1 MPVTCLS
8 LVNQKLAYA
17 RALLNLAQVQDSD
30 DTAKSRL
37 LQRALFDAVVVHLV
51 CAYQHYL
58 RELGESYRIKQ
69 LSLIKSEQD
78 LIAVFSEQG
87 KTSSEID
94 ELLQLKADRT
104 SWLAR
109 LFNSFEQQSAL
120 PHPSVQIAPASDEN
134 LISLVEIN
142 ESSNEV
148 AANLGDLAQWQQQ
161 FIALIQR
168 QRETSAEY

>member
-17 RALLNLAQVQDSD
+17 RALLNLALAQDFD
-30 DTAKSRL
+30 GTAKNQL
-37 LQRALFDAVVVHLV
+37 LQRALFDAVVAHLV

-69 LSLIKSEQD
+69 LSLIKNERD

-94 ELLQLKADRT
+94 ELVQLKADST
-104 SWLAR
+104 SWLSR
-109 LFNSFEQQSAL
+109 LFNSFERQSAL
-120 PHPSVQIAPASDEN
+120 PNPSVQVAPAKDEN
-134 LISLVEIN
+134 LISLFEVNEDSVEV
-142 ESSNEV
+142 STS
-148 AANLGDLAQWQQQ
+148 LDDLAQWLQQ